1 MDTRTVEELETFAS
15 NTSKKILNHR
25 KRLLGRRCKRLL
37 DLVAAGIGVVLLS
50 PMLAAVA
57 ASVKLGDGGPVVHR
71 RRVLGTKGEFDAFK
85 FRSMR
90 IDADQILARNEE
102 LRREFEK
109 SYKLQNDPRITRV
122 GAILR
127 KYSLDELPQL
137 FNVLF
142 GDMSLVG
149 PRMIT
154 APELEKYGDRKE
166 LLRSV
171 RPGIT
176 GYWQVNGRQETSYK
190 ERVEMDSYYIENW
203 SFWLDIKI
211 LLQTP
216 FKVFKGEGAY

>member
-25 KRLLGRRCKRLL
+25 KRSLGRRCKRLL
-37 DLVAAGIGVVLLS
+37 DLVGAGIGVVLLS
-50 PMLAAVA
+50 PMLVAVA
-57 ASVKLGDGGPVVHR
+57 ALVKLGDGGPVIHR
-71 RRVLGTKGEFDAFK
+71 RRVVGSKGEFDAFK

-90 IDADQILARNEE
+90 IDADQILARNED

-190 ERVEMDSYYIENW
+190 DRVEMDGYYVENW

-216 FKVFKGEGAY
+216 LKVFKGEGAY